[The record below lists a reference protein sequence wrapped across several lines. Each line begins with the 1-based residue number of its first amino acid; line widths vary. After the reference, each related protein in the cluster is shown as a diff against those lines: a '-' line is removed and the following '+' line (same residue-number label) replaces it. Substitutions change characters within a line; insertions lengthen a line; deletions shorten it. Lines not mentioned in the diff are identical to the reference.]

1 VAFLLEKTSRK
12 TPAKEPQTEELQT
25 EKLQAKKLQQKD
37 LQEKTMTKEEVIAAV
52 QECATKLGHA
62 PSVAEFRKMTQIS
75 KSRIRKSFGTFT
87 QLLIASGQE
96 VQGPGHMVEMKD
108 LFMDWAGIVRREKK
122 VPTITDYELH
132 SKYSPRP
139 LVRRFGFWVNVPA
152 GMLAYAKQE
161 GLEGEWEDVLK
172 IVATYPSS
180 KEGGVPTFGPPKPVA
195 KSLLLDDRPIYG
207 KPMFAPFSF
216 APINEQGVLFV
227 FGGVAHE
234 IGFTITRVQTGFPD
248 VEAMREIGPNKCQP
262 IKLELEYESRNFLA
276 HMHPLDGCDGIVC
289 WIHNWPECPLEVIE
303 LRKVVEEL
311 RWKNRV
317 IARDREIG

>member
-1 VAFLLEKTSRK
+1 
-12 TPAKEPQTEELQT
+12 
-25 EKLQAKKLQQKD
+25 
-37 LQEKTMTKEEVIAAV
+37 MTKEEVIAAV

-62 PSVAEFRKMTQIS
+62 PSATEFAKETTVG
-75 KSRIRKSFGTFT
+75 KKDIRKTFGSYSR
-87 QLLIASGQE
+87 LLFASGLE
-96 VQGPGHMVEMKD
+96 RQGCGYMVTMES
-108 LFMDWAGIVRREKK
+108 LFLDWAATARSLGK
-122 VPTITDYELH
+122 VPTMSEYELH
-132 SKYSPRP
+132 GKYSVRP
-139 LVRRFGFWVNVPA
+139 LTRRYNGWKAVAA
-152 GMLAYAKQE
+152 GMREYILEQN
-161 GLEGEWEDVLK
+161 LEGEWKDVLDIIPAEYQPK
-172 IVATYPSS
+172 KQVAR
-180 KEGGVPTFGPPKPVA
+180 TFGPTTQRMCDPQV
-195 KSLLLDDRPIYG
+195 LHDRPIYG

-234 IGFTITRVQTGFPD
+234 LGFTITRVQTGFPD

-303 LRKVVEEL
+303 LRKVVEEM
-311 RWKNRV
+311 RWNRG